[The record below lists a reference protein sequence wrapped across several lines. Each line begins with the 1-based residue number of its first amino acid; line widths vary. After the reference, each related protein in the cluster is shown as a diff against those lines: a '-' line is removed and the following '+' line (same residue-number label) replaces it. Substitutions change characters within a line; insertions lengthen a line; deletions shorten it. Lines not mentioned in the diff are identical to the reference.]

1 MSLDQ
6 DNPALKELDQKAKYI
21 IENYGISNIEQEIL
35 EQIKLMMKDHQN
47 VIEADLNFTGIFFV
61 ELYESDCSQ
70 STVLTTIFVP
80 SKEFQ
85 NYREKYDVLVPMNFM
100 VRYLRKH

>member
-21 IENYGISNIEQEIL
+21 IERYGISNIEQEVL
-35 EQIKLMMKDHQN
+35 EQIKLMMKHHQN
-47 VIEADLNFTGIFFV
+47 VIEADLDFVGIFFV
-61 ELYESDCSQ
+61 ELYQDDRSQ
-70 STVLTTIFVP
+70 PTALTTISIP

-85 NYREKYDVLVPMNFM
+85 DYREKYDVLVPMNFI

>member
-6 DNPALKELDQKAKYI
+6 NNPALKELDKKAKYI
-21 IENYGISNIEQEIL
+21 IQRYGISNIEQEVL
-35 EQIKLMMKDHQN
+35 EQINLMMKNHQN
-47 VIEADLNFTGIFFV
+47 VIEADLDFVGIFFV
-61 ELYESDCSQ
+61 ELYQNDYSQ
-70 STVLTTIFVP
+70 STALTTIFVP

-85 NYREKYDVLVPMNFM
+85 DYREKYDVLVPMNFM